1 MYPITL
7 RNIYIAMELKDV
19 DLNLLLVF
27 HHLLIERR
35 VSAVADKL
43 GVTQPGVSNALKRL
57 RLLLGD
63 ELFLR
68 TSRGMEPTPYA
79 IRIAE
84 PIAHALNMIHNSLNE
99 VAGFDP
105 ASSKRKFTLG
115 MSDIGEIHLL
125 PKLMEV
131 LALCAPGVS
140 VSTVRNTMVNLQD
153 EIEAGRVDLAIGL
166 LPQLKSGYFQRCLF
180 RQCYVCMFRK
190 GHELDKQDLTVEEF
204 AKADHVIVIAGGTG
218 HAIVEESIER
228 AGIRRN
234 IRLTVPHFVA
244 VGHILSTSNLIATVP
259 ERYAMECAV
268 PFGLR
273 YVCHPVALPR
283 VDINVFW
290 HAKFN
295 KDPANQWMRGIIFDT
310 FADGAEASKRHVVR
324 DLTFHE

>member
-1 MYPITL
+1 MYPITA
-7 RNIYIAMELKDV
+7 RNITAAMDLKDV

-35 VSAVADKL
+35 VSVVAEKL

-79 IRIAE
+79 TQLAE
-84 PIAHALNMIHNSLNE
+84 PIGSALRTIHDSLNE
-99 VAGFDP
+99 VSTFDP
-105 ASSKRKFTLG
+105 PTSTRKFTLG

-125 PKLMEV
+125 PRLMET
-131 LALCAPGVS
+131 LAVYAPSVS
-140 VSTVRNTMVNLQD
+140 ISTVRNTMVNLQD

-166 LPQLKSGYFQRCLF
+166 LPQLKSGYFQRRLF
-180 RQCYVCMFRK
+180 KQRYVCMFRK
-190 GHELDKQDLTVEEF
+190 GHALDKQGLTVEEF
-204 AKADHVIVIAGGTG
+204 AQADHVIVISGGTG
-218 HAIVEESIER
+218 HAIVEQSIER
-228 AGIRRN
+228 EGIKRN

-244 VGHILSTSNLIATVP
+244 VGHILSTSNMIATVP

-268 PFGLR
+268 PFGLK
-273 YVCHPVALPR
+273 YAQHPVALPE

-290 HAKFN
+290 HAKFH
-295 KDPANQWMRGIIFDT
+295 KDPASQWMRGIIFDT
-310 FADGAEASKRHVVR
+310 FANGAKAAERYVDR
-324 DLTFHE
+324 GQR